1 MGAHQSLK
9 VVVVRRPRFQEFWQ
23 TFGQPLLQKAPKIE
37 KSFTVKE
44 RVLFRGW
51 GGAGARKEPVLVLR
65 KCGSLVLAKLPLF
78 GLCPSARMYVW
89 RA

>member
-51 GGAGARKEPVLVLR
+51 GGAGQTVAMRDSHERLVLLFELQ
-65 KCGSLVLAKLPLF
+65 SLRCSGPN
-78 GLCPSARMYVW
+78 PHI
-89 RA
+89 